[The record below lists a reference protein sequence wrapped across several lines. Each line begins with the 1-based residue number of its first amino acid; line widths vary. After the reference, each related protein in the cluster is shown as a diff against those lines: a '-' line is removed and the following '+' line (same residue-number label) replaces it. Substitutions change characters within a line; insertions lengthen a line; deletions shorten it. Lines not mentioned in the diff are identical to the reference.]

1 MTTRTRWD
9 VIGRGFNGW
18 HAAGDGVSSSGG
30 SLDGHTYWTGA
41 KVAGYLAE
49 AKDGALVYD
58 AENAEPSAFIALVV
72 NGPMV
77 QPTLPP
83 EAVSAFDQKG
93 RESLAHMAPG
103 LGGGYKTLALA
114 AQDDKFTGLDS
125 VGVAVYER
133 LLRKVPGVKI
143 GKVSNG
149 AVIWEA

>member
-1 MTTRTRWD
+1 MTTTKWA

-18 HAAGDGVSSSGG
+18 HAKGDGVSSSGG
-30 SLDGHTYWTGA
+30 TLDGHTYWTGA
-41 KVAGYLAE
+41 KVAGYAAE
-49 AKDGALVYD
+49 AVEGALVYD
-58 AENAEPSAFIALVV
+58 AENAEPNAFVSLVM

-77 QPTLPP
+77 NPAIPP
-83 EAVSAFDQKG
+83 DAVHAFDQRG
-93 RESLAHMAPG
+93 RESLARMAPA
-103 LGGGYKTLALA
+103 LGGGYKTLAIA